1 MELLSPSPKPVI
13 PWQGTVLGLI
23 GIAQILFSILFFF
36 IVMLGLTVG
45 GLFSAF
51 MLPDLESL
59 LPSLAIG
66 SIGVLIVIIGLPFFI
81 LKVLV
86 TIGIFKGKRWT
97 VIVTIVFAA
106 LGLMM
111 HLGSFNLFWLTF
123 TAIELGLA
131 IVCLR
136 DPFYNQDHGYQ
147 SPGYRPR
154 S

>member
-23 GIAQILFSILFFF
+23 GVAQILFSILFFF
-36 IVMLGLTVG
+36 VIMLGLTVG

-51 MLPDLESL
+51 ALPDVESL

-66 SIGVLIVIIGLPFFI
+66 SIGVLVVIFGLPFFI

-86 TIGIFKGKRWT
+86 TIGLFRGKRWT

-136 DPFYNQDHGYQ
+136 DPFYNQNN
-147 SPGYRPR
+147 PAYRPHT
-154 S
+154 